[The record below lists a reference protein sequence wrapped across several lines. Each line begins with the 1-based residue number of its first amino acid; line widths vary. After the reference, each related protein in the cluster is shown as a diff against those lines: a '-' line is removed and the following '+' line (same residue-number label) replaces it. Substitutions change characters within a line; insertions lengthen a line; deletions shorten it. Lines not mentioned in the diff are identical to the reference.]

1 MLDFFHEGERIR
13 FGVADWLRRD
23 GALYLAS
30 GTFDDT
36 ELARGAAAGL
46 ETQPD
51 YWGGS
56 IAYRVTQAPL
66 TADFRG
72 RNPRLHGRCEQL
84 HFDCTQTAGGQPIH
98 RHASCRGGE
107 KDE

>member
-1 MLDFFHEGERIR
+1 MIAASAVVNKVGAIDSTILFDNFIRHAGETNEYPVLDFFHEGERVR
-13 FGVADWLRRD
+13 FGVADWLKRD

-36 ELARGAAAGL
+36 ELARGAVAGL

-66 TADFRG
+66 
-72 RNPRLHGRCEQL
+72 C
-84 HFDCTQTAGGQPIH
+84 
-98 RHASCRGGE
+98 
-107 KDE
+107 